1 MIKFLFRKIT
11 GKKDPKDPQSSG
23 AKLAVKLREN
33 SEKLTGFLG
42 EKFELAQ
49 EEYSSIKE
57 KCKDLRSTNYN
68 LGMRHMENGNLPEA
82 IFRFKIIKKF
92 WPDNYD
98 AYYQLAYCLT
108 LQEKFLEARKV
119 LEELLSKKPDF
130 NPVASELLVRLNQI
144 NSDAKTS

>member
-1 MIKFLFRKIT
+1 MIRFLFSKIT
-11 GKKDPKDPQSSG
+11 GKKDPKAPESTG
-23 AKLAVKLREN
+23 TKLAVTLRQN
-33 SEKLTGFLG
+33 SEKFTGFLG

-68 LGMRHMENGNLPEA
+68 LGMKHMENGNLPEA

-119 LEELLSKKPDF
+119 LEELLGKKPDF
-130 NPVASELLVRLNQI
+130 NSVASELLTCLNQI
-144 NSDAKTS
+144 NSDAKIS